1 MVRRTR
7 RHQKYR
13 EQVMRAHGGV
23 CHICGQGAA
32 DAIDHLVPVAWGGS
46 DDPAN
51 LAPAH
56 TSCNSA
62 RGAPPSPQWTYEHP
76 SMWLPGYGPRSSSGA
91 AKSGRSGCS
100 AFGIGAL
107 AGVVIGGLVTL
118 FGIPLPI
125 SLIVVIAVAGVV
137 IALLRRQP
145 SPVVVR
151 QRPAVHDAAGK
162 VLLDARGVMSD
173 GGRAGDLT
181 PPGDVLERL
190 DVQIT
195 GDNIDTLITLLQLG
209 PGAEGFRDGL
219 LGQEG
224 EDLIVYAMVRL
235 TADVVATGGDDTGAA
250 PIGRIPA
257 DRWGQYPGLGGGLV
271 SVQVGLGVDGAGA
284 TRCWVS
290 FRRSVATAGS
300 FRE

>member
-1 MVRRTR
+1 MAMVRRTR

-13 EQVMRAHGGV
+13 EQVMRAHGGI

-46 DDPAN
+46 DDPSN

-62 RGAPPSPQWTYEHP
+62 RGAPAPPQWTYERP

-91 AKSGRSGCS
+91 SRTGRSGCS
-100 AFGIGAL
+100 AFGVGAL

-118 FGIPLPI
+118 LGIPLPI
-125 SLIVVIAVAGVV
+125 SLIVVFAVAGAV
-137 IALLRRQP
+137 IALMLRQP
-145 SPVVVR
+145 STSVVR
-151 QRPAVHDAAGK
+151 QRPVAHDAAGK
-162 VLLDARGVMSD
+162 VLLDARGVISN
-173 GGRAGDLT
+173 GGRACDLT

-190 DVQIT
+190 DVEIT
-195 GDNIDTLITLLQLG
+195 GDNIDTLINLLQLG

-224 EDLIVYAMVRL
+224 EELIVYAMVRL
-235 TADVVATGGDDTGAA
+235 TADVAATGDDDTSAA
-250 PIGRIPA
+250 PIGRILA
-257 DRWGQYPGLGGGLV
+257 DRWRQYPGLGGGRV

-290 FRRSVATAGS
+290 FRRSVA
-300 FRE
+300 RC

>member
-1 MVRRTR
+1 MT
-7 RHQKYR
+7 
-13 EQVMRAHGGV
+13 
-23 CHICGQGAA
+23 
-32 DAIDHLVPVAWGGS
+32 
-46 DDPAN
+46 
-51 LAPAH
+51 
-56 TSCNSA
+56 
-62 RGAPPSPQWTYEHP
+62 
-76 SMWLPGYGPRSSSGA
+76 
-91 AKSGRSGCS
+91 
-100 AFGIGAL
+100 
-107 AGVVIGGLVTL
+107 
-118 FGIPLPI
+118 
-125 SLIVVIAVAGVV
+125 
-137 IALLRRQP
+137 
-145 SPVVVR
+145 
-151 QRPAVHDAAGK
+151 RPAKCSLMPAG
-162 VLLDARGVMSD
+162 SD

>member
-46 DDPAN
+46 DDPSN

-62 RGAPPSPQWTYEHP
+62 RGAPPPPQWAYERP
-76 SMWLPGYGPRSSSGA
+76 SMWLPGYGPRSGA
-91 AKSGRSGCS
+91 GASKTGRSGCS
-100 AFGIGAL
+100 AFGLGAL
-107 AGVVIGGLVTL
+107 AGVVIGGVITL

-125 SLIVVIAVAGVV
+125 SLIVVIAVAGAV
-137 IALLRRQP
+137 IALLLRRPATVVP
-145 SPVVVR
+145 SERPVVF
-151 QRPAVHDAAGK
+151 DAAGQEF
-162 VLLDARGVMSD
+162 LDARGVMSE
-173 GGRAGDLT
+173 GGRAGDLA

-190 DVQIT
+190 DVEIT
-195 GDNIDTLITLLQLG
+195 GNNIDTLINLLQLG
-209 PGAEGFRDGL
+209 PGTEGFRDGL
-219 LGQEG
+219 LGREG

-235 TADVVATGGDDTGAA
+235 TADVVATGDDDSGAA
-250 PIGRIPA
+250 PVGRIPA
-257 DRWGQYPGLGGGLV
+257 AAWQRHPGLGQAMV
-271 SVQVGLGVDGAGA
+271 SVQVGLGIDSAGA
-284 TRCWVS
+284 KRCWVS
-290 FRRSVATAGS
+290 FRSSVGGTGTLPG
-300 FRE
+300 